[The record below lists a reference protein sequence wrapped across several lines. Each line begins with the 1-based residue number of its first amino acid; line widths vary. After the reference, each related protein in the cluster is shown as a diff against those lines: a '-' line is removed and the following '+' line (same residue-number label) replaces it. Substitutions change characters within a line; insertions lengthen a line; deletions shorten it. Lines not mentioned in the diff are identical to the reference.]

1 MKNRGWHGEEEVVN
15 THPHPLDERES
26 SLGSIL
32 KLLGNGVQGKG
43 KNAVFRMRNSKL
55 EQLRGIEVFSR
66 TFSGENSFGVVNAY
80 LLILYQ

>member
-15 THPHPLDERES
+15 IPPTPLMRES

-43 KNAVFRMRNSKL
+43 KNAVFGMRNSKL
-55 EQLRGIEVFSR
+55 ESAR
-66 TFSGENSFGVVNAY
+66 N
-80 LLILYQ
+80 